1 MQPMNEVS
9 RKLTVSGLV
18 ALLQDVVESN
28 FVDVEVEGEVSNFSS
43 PASGHWYFSLKDERS
58 QLRAVM
64 FRGRNRHVDVR
75 PKDGLQILCKGSLG
89 VYLARGEVQLIV
101 ERLTTSGIGDLQKA
115 YEDLK
120 HKLSAEGLFAVERKR
135 PLPAFPTSIGI
146 VTSATGAAI
155 HDIMNVIRR
164 RAPGLHILLRPVR
177 VQGEGAAAEI
187 AAAIEDFNQFTGPD
201 VLIVGRGGGSLE
213 DLWAFNEEVV
223 ARAIAASQVPVISA
237 VGHEVDVT
245 ISDLVA
251 DVRAATPSVAA
262 EMVAKSRLEL
272 EAHLDHLAMRLQS
285 QLMQRITLVRQQLDS
300 LQGRLRFSVRD
311 WSFQKEALE
320 NLSHQLQRAM
330 QGELRRHAD
339 QLGQYAGRLQ
349 ALSPLNQLER
359 GYVIASRTRDAAG
372 LSHAEGLALGEDLWL
387 RFVDGRVRTKVV
399 EVES

>member
-1 MQPMNEVS
+1 
-9 RKLTVSGLV
+9 
-18 ALLQDVVESN
+18 
-28 FVDVEVEGEVSNFSS
+28 
-43 PASGHWYFSLKDERS
+43 
-58 QLRAVM
+58 
-64 FRGRNRHVDVR
+64 
-75 PKDGLQILCKGSLG
+75 
-89 VYLARGEVQLIV
+89 
-101 ERLTTSGIGDLQKA
+101 
-115 YEDLK
+115 
-120 HKLSAEGLFAVERKR
+120 LFAVERKR

-237 VGHEVDVT
+237 VGHEV
-245 ISDLVA
+245 
-251 DVRAATPSVAA
+251 
-262 EMVAKSRLEL
+262 AKSRLEL

-311 WSFQKEALE
+311 WSFQKETLE

-339 QLGQYAGRLQ
+339 QLGQYVGRLQ
-349 ALSPLNQLER
+349 ALSPLSQLER